1 MAEQEFSLPVELR
14 SKKDIMYWARRYP
27 VSDRRKDDL
36 LARILPHAIEKDRGL
51 TYDELRFLFVW
62 KSGPRN
68 LRYLPDGPEGAAL
81 IERLTRKGLKEKCVK
96 TLCDLPGIQIPT
108 ASAIL
113 HFAFP
118 DEFPVIDRRVL
129 VTTGYFT
136 EEESL
141 RKTIGLPLWVK
152 FVRWSVQAVGRSD
165 VTLRDLD
172 RALWQFDVERSFRE
186 NYWPKQSPLT
196 RK

>member
-1 MAEQEFSLPVELR
+1 MTKRKFLLPQKWRGRKDVE
-14 SKKDIMYWARRYP
+14 YWAGRYP
-27 VSDRRKDDL
+27 AADRKKDDL
-36 LARILPHAIEKDRGL
+36 LARILSHAVEHSRGL

-68 LRYLPDGPEGAAL
+68 LRYLPDGPEGAKL
-81 IERLTRKGLKEKCVK
+81 IERLTRKGLKEKCIK

-113 HFAFP
+113 HFAYP
-118 DEFPVIDRRVL
+118 EEFPVIDRRVL

-136 EEESL
+136 EEESQK
-141 RKTIGLPLWVK
+141 KTIGPLLWDKYVK
-152 FVRWSVQAVGRSD
+152 WCVPMAEYCEVS
-165 VTLRDLD
+165 LRDFD
-172 RALWQFDVERSFRE
+172 RGLWQYDVEKAFRK
-186 NYWPKQSPLT
+186 NYWPKQSPTT